1 VRSSA
6 GGSGAAQPQQR
17 RFRYHETLAGKYR
30 LEKSLARGG
39 MGWVFLATQLPLGRQ
54 VAVKVLT
61 PGQHDAQFRQRFLL
75 EASTCAKLQH
85 PNIVTIHD
93 YGESE
98 RGDLFMAMEYLNGS
112 SLSYLLARTGS
123 LPVDRVLRIALQVT
137 RALRVAHK
145 AGVVHRDLKPA
156 NIMLLNHD
164 DDTRD
169 FVKVVDFGLAKLFQ
183 DKSDG
188 GIDLT
193 KAGTMLGSPRYMAPE
208 QIRNDEV
215 DPRTDILARRHHLLH
230 ADGAAAL
237 HGQQRHRDPGSA
249 PARPGAEHG
258 RGGGRARGA
267 ARAGAGGAPVPRQGS
282 GGALPDGG

>member
-1 VRSSA
+1 
-6 GGSGAAQPQQR
+6 
-17 RFRYHETLAGKYR
+17 
-30 LEKSLARGG
+30 
-39 MGWVFLATQLPLGRQ
+39 
-54 VAVKVLT
+54 
-61 PGQHDAQFRQRFLL
+61 
-75 EASTCAKLQH
+75 
-85 PNIVTIHD
+85 
-93 YGESE
+93 
-98 RGDLFMAMEYLNGS
+98 
-112 SLSYLLARTGS
+112 
-123 LPVDRVLRIALQVT
+123 LRIALQVT

-215 DPRTDILARRHHLLH
+215 DPRTDIYSLGVIIFFMLTGRPPFMGNNATEILAQHL
-230 ADGAAAL
+230 
-237 HGQQRHRDPGSA
+237 RDPVPNMAAVAGELEVPHELEQVVRRCLA
-249 PARPGAEHG
+249 KDPAGRYPTVDELVADLKAVQRSTSDRTLASDSFMEVVRPTSRLTEDLVVPFPDADVDVEVEPAQGQELPSNT
-258 RGGGRARGA
+258 
-267 ARAGAGGAPVPRQGS
+267 APVQH
-282 GGALPDGG
+282 D